1 VDRSHI
7 ATTARCGPP
16 GKLHF
21 WTRPSFRLMNLTTMM
36 TPTAT
41 NSSLY
46 QRLGGYDVI
55 AAFVDDTYQ
64 MLRNDSRFSRFAAR
78 SIDSQQRSRQLLV
91 DQICHLAG
99 GPCYYTGRDMKT
111 SHAGLHITETEWEIS
126 LDYTRQALKNHGVE
140 DREANEVIALF
151 NRYRAD
157 IVDSSV

>member
-1 VDRSHI
+1 MD
-7 ATTARCGPP
+7 
-16 GKLHF
+16 
-21 WTRPSFRLMNLTTMM
+21 LTTMM
-36 TPTAT
+36 PPTAT

-64 MLRNDSRFSRFAAR
+64 MLRTDPRFSRFAAR
-78 SIDSQQRSRQLLV
+78 SIDSQQRGRQLLV

-126 LDYTRQALKNHGVE
+126 VDYTRQALKNHGVG

>member
-1 VDRSHI
+1 
-7 ATTARCGPP
+7 
-16 GKLHF
+16 
-21 WTRPSFRLMNLTTMM
+21 MNA
-36 TPTAT
+36 P

-46 QRLGGYDVI
+46 QRLGGYDVV

-64 MLRNDSRFSRFAAR
+64 MLRSDPKFSRFAAR
-78 SIDSQQRSRQLLV
+78 SIDSQQRGRQLLV

-111 SHAGLHITETEWEIS
+111 SHAGLHISESEWEIS
-126 LDYTRQALKNHGVE
+126 LDYTRRALRKHRVG
-140 DREANEVIALF
+140 DAEADEVIALF

>member
-1 VDRSHI
+1 MKWGASELSLDESNQ
-7 ATTARCGPP
+7 P
-16 GKLHF
+16 
-21 WTRPSFRLMNLTTMM
+21 MM

-64 MLRNDSRFSRFAAR
+64 MLRNDPRFSRFAAR
-78 SIDSQQRSRQLLV
+78 SIDSQQRARQLLV

-99 GPCYYTGRDMKT
+99 GPCFYTGRDMKT
-111 SHAGLHITETEWEIS
+111 SHAGLHITETEWNIS
-126 LDYTRQALKNHGVE
+126 LEYTRQALKNHAVKE
-140 DREANEVIALF
+140 REAEEVIAIF
-151 NRYRAD
+151 ERYRTD

>member
-1 VDRSHI
+1 
-7 ATTARCGPP
+7 
-16 GKLHF
+16 
-21 WTRPSFRLMNLTTMM
+21 MNLTTMM
-36 TPTAT
+36 TPTLAA

-64 MLRNDSRFSRFAAR
+64 MLRNDPTFSRFAAR

-91 DQICHLAG
+91 DQICQLAG

-111 SHAGLHITETEWEIS
+111 SHAGLRITKTEWNIS
-126 LDYTRQALKNHGVE
+126 LEYTRQALKNHDVKE
-140 DREANEVIALF
+140 REAEEVIAIF
-151 NRYRAD
+151 ERYRAD